1 MEWDS
6 AVWWLLLMYSG
17 VGGTGEVIESI
28 PDLLGSHQPWQMSS
42 DPPLRVPHTL
52 LCNGVRLSSA
62 LGSLS

>member
-6 AVWWLLLMYSG
+6 AVWWLVLMYSG

-42 DPPLRVPHTL
+42 DPPLRVPQSPAVCRVTVFVYPQL
-52 LCNGVRLSSA
+52 
-62 LGSLS
+62 